1 MKFSEKYSKG
11 NEIDNTGN
19 YYVELKIKLISKDI
33 TDKNEIIFFNNL
45 LQNSNFKEQV
55 HIYDIIEENDILH
68 IISTIE
74 NITKIENLLKDKSNI
89 TKEGILF
96 QNSKPI
102 TKKEIDNLYKHE
114 KSMCKIKME
123 IIVNNETY
131 NGIGTG
137 FFCSIN
143 IKDIPFKKVLF
154 TNNHI
159 LNEQSIKVGK
169 TIVFEFQKNTIDL
182 EITQNRR
189 CFTNENL
196 DYTCIEIFEKDR
208 FTNMVNFFKIEPNAY
223 KNKDLLKNEEIFL
236 LQYPF
241 GGELSFSSGKILDI
255 KKNILLHS
263 ASTCEGSSGSPL
275 IRRYKNSFIL
285 GMHYGGEKANDEYV
299 HYNHAISMDSIIKNM
314 KTFLYDNNAI
324 IAKFE
329 IKEDCYETKIINSYE
344 NAVREGLKVFN
355 PSKINN
361 NEEQIKN
368 SIIFINDEKLPSFE
382 YIHRFPKKREYIIKY
397 IFRDLLNSTNHMF
410 FKCKNIIE
418 FDLSHLKTNNVSNM
432 GGMLEKCVSLKEID
446 LTNFQTKNVKDM
458 SFMFYE
464 CESLTSLNLSHFN
477 TEKVINMDCMFDRC
491 ISLKSLDLSNLD
503 ATNVISMV
511 SMFWGCKSLTSLNLT
526 KFRTK
531 KIINML
537 KMFCGCNSLTKL
549 DLSSFITDNCT
560 TMQCMLMEC
569 YSLKEINLK
578 SFNTSKVTNMSDMF
592 FRCKSLISLD
602 LSNFKNEKLKNIDG
616 MFSECESLKFL
627 NVSNFE
633 SRNEISMDWI
643 FSGTKN
649 LNINNV
655 ITKNQN
661 ILNQL

>member
-1 MKFSEKYSKG
+1 MEFSDKYSKG
-11 NEIDNTGN
+11 NEIGNTGN

-45 LQNSNFKEQV
+45 LLNSNLKEQV
-55 HIYDIIEENDILH
+55 YIFDIIEENNILH

-74 NITKIENLLKDKSNI
+74 NITKLENLLNKKSNI
-89 TKEGILF
+89 KKEGILF

-102 TKKEIDNLYKHE
+102 TKKEINDLYNHE
-114 KSMCKIKME
+114 KSMCKIKIE
-123 IIVNNETY
+123 TIINNKIV

-137 FFCSIN
+137 FFCYIN
-143 IKDIPFKKVLF
+143 VKDIPFRKALF

-159 LNEQSIKVGK
+159 LNKQSIEVGK
-169 TIVFEFQKNTIDL
+169 TIVIEFLTNTIDL

-189 CFTNENL
+189 CFTNEKL
-196 DYTCIEIFEKDR
+196 DYTCIEIFEEDK
-208 FTNMVNFFKIEPNAY
+208 FASSVNYFKIEPNVY
-223 KNKDLLKNEEIFL
+223 KNKNLLKNEEIFL

-241 GGELSFSSGKILDI
+241 GGELSFASGKILDI
-255 KKNILLHS
+255 KKNILFHS
-263 ASTCEGSSGSPL
+263 ASTCEGSSGSPV
-275 IRRYKNSFIL
+275 IRRYKSNFIL
-285 GMHYGGEKANDEYV
+285 GIHYGGEKANDEYFL
-299 HYNHAISMDSIIKNM
+299 YNHAIFMDSIIRNI
-314 KTFLYDNNAI
+314 KTFLYEPNEI
-324 IAKFE
+324 FAKFE
-329 IKEDCYETKIINSYE
+329 IKEDCYEAKIINSYE

-355 PSKINN
+355 SSLDNN
-361 NEEQIKN
+361 NEDIIKN
-368 SIIFINDEKLPSFE
+368 TIIFINDEKLQSFE
-382 YIHRFPKKREYIIKY
+382 YIHKFPKKGEYIIKY
-397 IFRDLLNSTNHMF
+397 LFRGLLNSTNHMF

-418 FDLSHLKTNNVSNM
+418 LNLSHLNTNNVSNM
-432 GGMLEKCVSLKEID
+432 CGMFEKCDALKEID

-464 CESLTSLNLSHFN
+464 CESLTSLNLSHLN

-491 ISLKSLDLSNLD
+491 ISLKKLDLSNLD
-503 ATNVISMV
+503 ATNVTSMI
-511 SMFWGCKSLTSLNLT
+511 SMFWGCKSLTSLNLRQ
-526 KFRTK
+526 FRTK
-531 KIINML
+531 NINNMI
-537 KMFCGCNSLTKL
+537 KMFCCCNSLTNL

-560 TMQCMLMEC
+560 TMQSMFMEC

-602 LSNFKNEKLKNIDG
+602 LSNFKTENLENMDG
-616 MFSECESLKFL
+616 MFSECESLKSL

-633 SRNEISMDWI
+633 NKNEISMNWI

-649 LNINNV
+649 LNKNNI